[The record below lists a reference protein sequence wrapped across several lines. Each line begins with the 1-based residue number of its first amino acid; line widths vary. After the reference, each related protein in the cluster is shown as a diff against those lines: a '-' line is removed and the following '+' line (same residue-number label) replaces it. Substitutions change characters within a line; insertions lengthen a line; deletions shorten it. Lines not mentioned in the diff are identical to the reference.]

1 MIGHI
6 YHQRIQIATNINDI
20 VQKIPITEALK
31 KLVGSEDLCS
41 RRWIYEQYD
50 SQVMADTI
58 IGPGGDAALVRVYGT
73 KKAIALTTDCTT
85 RYVEADPYS
94 WWQTSSGRSIP

>member
-1 MIGHI
+1 
-6 YHQRIQIATNINDI
+6 
-20 VQKIPITEALK
+20 
-31 KLVGSEDLCS
+31 
-41 RRWIYEQYD
+41 
-50 SQVMADTI
+50 MADTI

-94 WWQTSSGRSIP
+94 GGKQAVAEAYRNIVAVGPNPLL